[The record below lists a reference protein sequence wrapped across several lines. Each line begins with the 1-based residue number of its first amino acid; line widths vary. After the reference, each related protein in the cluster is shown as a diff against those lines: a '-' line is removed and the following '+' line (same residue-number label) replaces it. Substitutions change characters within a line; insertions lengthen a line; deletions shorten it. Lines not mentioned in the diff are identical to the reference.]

1 MRAYRL
7 CAQSFLG
14 MWRFP
19 QRLWIVSVT
28 DRVALF
34 VGDEWER
41 CEWCFE
47 RMGVPARHETGGW
60 LFVCPVCAEPW
71 LSVTNG
77 PGLRAAGGGPG
88 EPWWFR
94 EFSGGGNGPREC
106 SSGWGGFSMSV
117 GSEVG
122 GFIRLGSVFAWVHIG
137 NRRARGIRLEAP
149 EYRPRSWRLVRA
161 LTMMNPQDGGVAGG
175 VGVAERDRTWDNSD
189 EAIQLQNALRD
200 DGRRH
205 GGERRWLN
213 LGDLIDGYRRLGA
226 FSFDDLW
233 SAAGLAHRHGSR
245 RFECFWQRTPG
256 GGWDVWVL
264 LREEHLPN
272 REGR

>member
-1 MRAYRL
+1 
-7 CAQSFLG
+7 

-19 QRLWIVSVT
+19 QQLRIDSVMDRDIV
-28 DRVALF
+28 F
-34 VGDEWER
+34 VGDEWDR

-47 RMGVPARHETGGW
+47 RMGVPARHEVGGW

-71 LSVTNG
+71 LRVTHG
-77 PGLRAAGGGPG
+77 PGLSAMAGDLG

-94 EFSGGGNGPREC
+94 GPSGGEAGPREC
-106 SSGWGGFSMSV
+106 TSGWGGSSMSE
-117 GSEVG
+117 GSELG
-122 GFIRLGSVFAWVHIG
+122 GFIRMGLVLAWVHIG
-137 NRRARGIRLEAP
+137 NRHRARGVRLEGLTA
-149 EYRPRSWRLVRA
+149 RPRSWRLVRA
-161 LTMMNPQDGGVAGG
+161 LAMINPQDGGAAGD
-175 VGVAERDRTWDNSD
+175 VGAAERDRTWDNSD

-205 GGERRWLN
+205 GERRWLS
-213 LGDLIDGYRRLGA
+213 LEDLIAGYRRLGA

-233 SAAGLAHRHGSR
+233 LAAGLAHRHGTR
-245 RFECFWQRTPG
+245 RFECFWQRDPG

-264 LREEHLPN
+264 LREEHMLN